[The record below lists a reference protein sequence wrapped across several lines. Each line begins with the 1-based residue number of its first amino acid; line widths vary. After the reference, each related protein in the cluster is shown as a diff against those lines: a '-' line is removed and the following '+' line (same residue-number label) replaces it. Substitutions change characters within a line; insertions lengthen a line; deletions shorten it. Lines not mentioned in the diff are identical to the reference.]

1 MVESVFSLSFR
12 SDKVAGLFGVVPA
25 VFKCSF
31 SAVLVFFEGLAKAL
45 LFVLSWVEWDGN
57 SSVCR
62 RY

>member
-1 MVESVFSLSFR
+1 MSFR

-62 RY
+62 RH